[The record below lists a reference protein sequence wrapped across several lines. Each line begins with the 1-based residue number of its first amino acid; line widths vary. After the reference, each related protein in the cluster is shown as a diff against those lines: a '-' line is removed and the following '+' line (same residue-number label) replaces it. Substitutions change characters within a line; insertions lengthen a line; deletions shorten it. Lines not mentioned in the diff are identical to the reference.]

1 MEELAKY
8 FAVYITGAAGI
19 YKGVPL
25 GLALGFSPFTSAIC
39 TSSGSIS
46 LIIILFFAGDKF
58 RNWLIHRFG
67 QKKLE
72 TRKKKFTV
80 WMDKYGVATLGLM
93 VTGLIG
99 PILSLLL
106 GMMILTERK
115 KFLFYLIIGIIAW
128 TFALA
133 FLANPVIQWIKQLF

>member
-8 FAVYITGAAGI
+8 FAVYLTGAAGI

-25 GLALGFSPFTSAIC
+25 GLTLGYSPFTSAIC
-39 TSSGSIS
+39 TASGSIS
-46 LIIILFFAGDKF
+46 FILILFIAGDKF
-58 RNWLIHRFG
+58 RNWLFHRFG

-72 TRKKKFTV
+72 TNKKKFTV

-115 KFLFYLIIGIIAW
+115 KFLFYLILGIIAW

-133 FLANPVIQWIKQLF
+133 YLANPVIQWIKQLF

>member
-8 FAVYITGAAGI
+8 FAVYITGATGI

-25 GLALGFSPFTSAIC
+25 GLALGLSPFTSAIC

-58 RNWLIHRFG
+58 RNWLIDRFG
-67 QKKLE
+67 HKKLE
-72 TRKKKFTV
+72 TSKKKFTI

-106 GMMILTERK
+106 GMLILTERK

-133 FLANPVIQWIKQLF
+133 FLANPIVQWIKQLF